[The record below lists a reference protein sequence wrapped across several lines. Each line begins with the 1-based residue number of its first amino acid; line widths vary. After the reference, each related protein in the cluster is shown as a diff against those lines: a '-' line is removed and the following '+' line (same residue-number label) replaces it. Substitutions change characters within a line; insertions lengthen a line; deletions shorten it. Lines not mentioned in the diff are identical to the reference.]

1 MPPVAPPTVPSVS
14 LNRLPPLSALRTFLV
29 AARHLSFVQAANE
42 LNVTPAAVGQQV
54 RLLEACL
61 GRALF
66 TRNNRSLAL
75 TDDGRMILPG
85 LAEGFERIVGAV
97 TLLQGAA
104 AAGPLSVSV
113 APSFATKWLIHRLDS
128 FRSVHPDINVRIS
141 ASLDLVDLTAEGT
154 DCAIRYGGGSYPGL
168 VVDKLLTEAVFPVCS
183 PALLAGPGDG
193 PGDRTGGLDSPTAL
207 RRHTLLHDDSPDE
220 DSSCPDWRMWLRA
233 AGVGDVDAAQGPR
246 FDQSSLVLEAAAAG
260 QGVALAKA
268 RLADA
273 DLSSGRLVRPFG
285 GVQHIQFAYYFVC
298 APGRASDPRVDA
310 FRSWLKAECGR
321 AQPPGETPGT

>member
-1 MPPVAPPTVPSVS
+1 MRRNFDGPNS
-14 LNRLPPLSALRTFLV
+14 
-29 AARHLSFVQAANE
+29 Q
-42 LNVTPAAVGQQV
+42 AAVGQQV
-54 RLLEACL
+54 WLLEACL

-66 TRNNRSLAL
+66 TRNNRSFSL

-97 TLLQGAA
+97 TLLPGGAT
-104 AAGPLSVSV
+104 AGPLSVSV
-113 APSFATKWLIHRLDS
+113 APSFATKWLIHRLDT
-128 FRSVHPDINVRIS
+128 FRSGHPDISVRIS
-141 ASLDLVDLTAEGT
+141 ASMELVDLTAEGA

-183 PALLAGPGDG
+183 PALLAGS
-193 PGDRTGGLDSPTAL
+193 GGLDSPAAL
-207 RRHTLLHDDSPDE
+207 GRVTLLHDDSPDE

-233 AGVGDVDAAQGPR
+233 AGVDDVDAAQGLR
-246 FDQSSLVLEAAAAG
+246 FDQSSLVLEAAVAG

-273 DLSSGRLVRPFG
+273 DLASGRLVQPFG

-298 APGRASDPRVDA
+298 APGRTADPRVDA
-310 FRSWLKAECGR
+310 FRSWLKAECAG
-321 AQPPGETPGT
+321 AQPPGALAGG

>member
-1 MPPVAPPTVPSVS
+1 MLPVAHSIVPSVP

-66 TRNNRSLAL
+66 TRSNRTLSL

-85 LAEGFERIVGAV
+85 LAEGFERIVDAV

-128 FRSVHPDINVRIS
+128 FRSAHPDINVRIS
-141 ASLDLVDLTAEGT
+141 ASMELVDLSADGV

-183 PALLAGPGDG
+183 PALLAGP
-193 PGDRTGGLDSPTAL
+193 RGLDRPAAL
-207 RRHTLLHDDSPDE
+207 SRHTLLHDDSPDE

-233 AGVGDVDAAQGPR
+233 AGAADVDAAQGLR

-285 GVQHIQFAYYFVC
+285 GVQHIQFAYYFIC
-298 APGRASDPRVDA
+298 APGRAADIRVNA
-310 FRSWLKAECGR
+310 FRSWLKAECAA
-321 AQPPGETPGT
+321 AQPPGEPAAG